1 LQSTA
6 SAIRAR
12 STLTTC
18 RQEFN
23 ARTSIYTPG
32 IPIPA
37 RVTVRPDR
45 SFHFETRTPP
55 AAILLLRAAGVKE
68 IRGKLRGAG
77 NPPGPTNNRDGARGK
92 EHASHPKEGNAKL
105 GTVGT
110 VSLKHVFEI
119 ASIKRTEKRLAGL
132 SQEAVVKSIVAQAAG
147 MGVVVVP

>member
-1 LQSTA
+1 MQFGA
-6 SAIRAR
+6 DIR
-12 STLTTC
+12 

-55 AAILLLRAAGVKE
+55 SAILLLRAAGVKE
-68 IRGKLRGAG
+68 IKGKLRGAG
-77 NPPGPTNNRDGARGK
+77 NPPGPWNNSEGARGK
-92 EHASHPKEGNAKL
+92 QHVNHPKEGNATL

-110 VSLKHVFEI
+110 VSLKHVYEI
-119 ASIKRTEKRLAGL
+119 ATIKRTEKRLAGL
-132 SQEAVVKSIVAQAAG
+132 SQEGVVKSLVAQAAG